1 MDSFCRSIEL
11 PEGVTPVGEMI
22 VILLFLYAFVFIH
35 LIRHAADV
43 LREEWKQEQDRK
55 DLARKLLILCGGFIL
70 LLLIDFLV
78 LNVGR
83 EHAGSGVLQYNAVL
97 GVIVFSGLLA
107 LFARRKIL
115 AAFMGCLYIYDL
127 IMFHYYGAN
136 ITGNGLDDFGLGL
149 NSMFSSFMNLIV
161 AVAALLLDRAVPLE
175 EPDDTIV

>member
-1 MDSFCRSIEL
+1 MDSFCCSIEL

-43 LREEWKQEQDRK
+43 FREEWGQGRK
-55 DLARKLLILCGGFIL
+55 DLVRKLLLLWGGFIL
-70 LLLIDFLV
+70 LLLTDFLV
-78 LNVGR
+78 LNVSR
-83 EHAGSGVLQYNAVL
+83 DRAGSGILQFNAVL

-127 IMFHYYGAN
+127 IMFNYAAN
-136 ITGNGLDDFGLGL
+136 IPGNGLDDFGLGL
-149 NSMFSSFMNLIV
+149 NSRFISFMNLIV
-161 AVAALLLDRAVPLE
+161 VGAALLLDRAVPLE
-175 EPDDTIV
+175 EPDDRIF

>member
-1 MDSFCRSIEL
+1 M
-11 PEGVTPVGEMI
+11 
-22 VILLFLYAFVFIH
+22 
-35 LIRHAADV
+35 
-43 LREEWKQEQDRK
+43 
-55 DLARKLLILCGGFIL
+55 ARKLLILCGGVIL

-115 AAFMGCLYIYDL
+115 AGFMGCLYIYDL
-127 IMFHYYGAN
+127 IMFNYAAN

-149 NSMFSSFMNLIV
+149 NSRFISFMNLIV
-161 AVAALLLDRAVPLE
+161 VGAALLLDRAVPLE
-175 EPDDTIV
+175 EPTIGYFSEWALLYIDGQYIPLLL